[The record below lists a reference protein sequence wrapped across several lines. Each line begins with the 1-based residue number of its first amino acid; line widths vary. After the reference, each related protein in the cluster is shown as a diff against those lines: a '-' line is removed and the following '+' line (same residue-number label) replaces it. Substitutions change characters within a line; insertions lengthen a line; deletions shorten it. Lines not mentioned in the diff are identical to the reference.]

1 MTLTRKMTVVMVS
14 AALAWQAVSP
24 RALGASVRR
33 TIHTG
38 ALRRTFVLHTPPS
51 VGAMS
56 SVPLVF
62 ALHGGGGTGTGMER
76 STGFSP
82 LADRDGVIVVYPD
95 AFDGNWNDGRGDP
108 HIRSQAEGVDDV
120 GFISGLITLLSQEY
134 PIDPKRVF
142 ATGISNGG
150 FMSQLLAAR
159 LSDRIAAIA
168 AVSSG
173 MAPAV
178 AASLQPAAPVSILV
192 INGTDDPLVPY
203 RGGPVVRD
211 RGETISTNAIIRKWV
226 TANHCKENPIV
237 MQLPDTDP
245 SDGTRVQKTAYLE
258 CAQHSVVALYR
269 IDGGGHTWPGGSQYL
284 PPAIIGRVSRDL
296 NATQVIWQFFANHP
310 RL

>member
-1 MTLTRKMTVVMVS
+1 MTKSVLAILAS
-14 AALAWQAVSP
+14 AALACQAMLP
-24 RALGASVRR
+24 PAFGASGSRI
-33 TIHTG
+33 IHIG
-38 ALRRTFVLHTPPS
+38 ALRRTFLVHAPPS
-51 VGAMS
+51 IRSMPSA
-56 SVPLVF
+56 PLVF
-62 ALHGGGGTGTGMER
+62 ALHGGGGSGAGMER

-95 AFDGNWNDGRGDP
+95 AFDRNWNDGRADP
-108 HIRSQAEGVDDV
+108 HIRAQAEGVDDV
-120 GFISGLITLLSQEY
+120 GFISGLIALLAQEY

-150 FMSQLLAAR
+150 FMSQMLAAR
-159 LSDRIAAIA
+159 LSERIAAIA

-178 AASLQPAAPVSILV
+178 AATLAPARPVSILV

-211 RGETISTNAIIRKWV
+211 RGETISTNAIIQKWV
-226 TANHCKENPIV
+226 TANRCPGNPTV

-245 SDGTRVQKTAYLE
+245 SDGTRVQKTAYLD
-258 CAQHSVVALYR
+258 CAAHTVVALYR

-284 PPAIIGRVSRDL
+284 PRAIVGRVSRDID
-296 NATQVIWQFFANHP
+296 ATQVIWKFFADHP

>member
-1 MTLTRKMTVVMVS
+1 
-14 AALAWQAVSP
+14 
-24 RALGASVRR
+24 
-33 TIHTG
+33 
-38 ALRRTFVLHTPPS
+38 
-51 VGAMS
+51 
-56 SVPLVF
+56 
-62 ALHGGGGTGTGMER
+62 
-76 STGFSP
+76 
-82 LADRDGVIVVYPD
+82 
-95 AFDGNWNDGRGDP
+95 
-108 HIRSQAEGVDDV
+108 
-120 GFISGLITLLSQEY
+120 
-134 PIDPKRVF
+134 
-142 ATGISNGG
+142 
-150 FMSQLLAAR
+150 MSQLLAAR